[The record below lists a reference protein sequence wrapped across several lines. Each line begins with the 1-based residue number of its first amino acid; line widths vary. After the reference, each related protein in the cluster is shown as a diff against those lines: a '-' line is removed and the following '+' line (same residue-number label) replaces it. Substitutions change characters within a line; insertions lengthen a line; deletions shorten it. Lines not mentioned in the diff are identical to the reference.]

1 MPLVLYVNQTLL
13 PINLLRPQGE
23 STSVELDITVPPWS
37 GAEEMEVT
45 FRPVPFNTDQWPGY
59 EHHAHHWRICRV
71 DIVMVSEV
79 LLSTTL

>member
-1 MPLVLYVNQTLL
+1 MYRND
-13 PINLLRPQGE
+13 PQGE

-59 EHHAHHWRICRV
+59 DHHAHHWRICRV

-79 LLSTTL
+79 LLSTSS